1 MPRRPL
7 PAGKPEWVQMAI
19 DVPDPGRLPTRLPS
33 PIKMARL
40 ELITPSDCA
49 QVKRCRKPA
58 VAVLQLPS
66 GRRMV
71 LCKDHVEYHERLGK

>member
-1 MPRRPL
+1 
-7 PAGKPEWVQMAI
+7 MAI

-49 QVKRCRKPA
+49 QVIRAATSSRCRKPA